1 MLYFDNNATTALG
14 HNALSSYEGSLLEDW
29 SNPSSP
35 YRAGSRV
42 RAKLEQ
48 AREELAG
55 LFSFKKDQIIFTSGA
70 TEANNAIFAH
80 FSTGLKLK
88 GSCLVSPFEHPSVID
103 SAKYWFDQKI
113 IYMPTDG
120 NGLVNLDKTC
130 SIIETE
136 KISLVSLMAA
146 NNETGVLQP
155 WQELAEVCSS
165 NGVYFHCDATQWV
178 GKLDTSG
185 LCTCD
190 SFSAS
195 AHKFCG
201 PKGIG
206 WLATKA
212 PVKMQLG
219 GSQEFGLRGGT
230 ENYPAI
236 VSMMVALR
244 DAQERIAE
252 VNNRALWRDEFDK
265 GILAGIPNS
274 QILGSGKKRLWNT
287 SMVLLPDYENLRWIG
302 KLDKLGFEVSTGSAC
317 SVGKE
322 QGSGIAG
329 HYGLTTGQGR
339 RLVRVSSY
347 FDHSQSDWRKLLS
360 AFCIVYKELLSDS
373 VSSSV
378 LYL

>member
-1 MLYFDNNATTALG
+1 MSYFDNNATTALG
-14 HNALSSYEGSLLEDW
+14 HNALFSYEAALSKDW
-29 SNPSSP
+29 ANPSSP
-35 YRAGSRV
+35 YRTGSRV
-42 RAKLEQ
+42 RAKIEQ

-55 LFSFKKDQIIFTSGA
+55 FFSFNRDQIIFTSGA

-80 FSTGLKLK
+80 FSKGLGLK

-120 NGLVNLDKTC
+120 KGLVNLNETS
-130 SIIETE
+130 SILEKE

-155 WQELAEVCSS
+155 WQELAEVCLR

-185 LCTCD
+185 LSNCG

-201 PKGIG
+201 PKGVG

-219 GSQEFGLRGGT
+219 GAQEFGLRGGT

-236 VSMMVALR
+236 ASMMAAFK
-244 DAQERIAE
+244 DAQDRISE
-252 VNNRALWRDEFDK
+252 VNSRALWRDEFDK
-265 GILAGIPNS
+265 GIVAGIPNS

-287 SMVLLPDYENLRWIG
+287 SMVLLPDYENLRWVG

-322 QGSGIAG
+322 QGSGIAN
-329 HYGLTTGQGR
+329 HYGLTSGQGR

-347 FDHSQSDWRKLLS
+347 FEHSQSDWENLLS
-360 AFCIVYKELLSDS
+360 AFCLAYKELRSDS

-378 LYL
+378 LSL